1 MLGTAFKVE
10 QWSLIKFFR
19 HLDLNGTWN
28 NVRFAMNDL
37 DTPASNIEQDLVTS
51 TLIVGTSVNFKSLQS
66 TPHWNVQF
74 LVPGIVWHMV
84 RLLYG
89 TMYFAYNAPS
99 VFFSSKMATFIIS
112 GEEKIYWIKQS
123 KEIWKKNDI
132 AKKIFNIYVFY
143 VCLSSNWL
151 HFSKYS

>member
-84 RLLYG
+84 WLLYG
-89 TMYFAYNAPS
+89 TIYFAYNAPS

-112 GEEKIYWIKQS
+112 GEEKIYWIKLS
-123 KEIWKKNDI
+123 KEIWEKKCQI
-132 AKKIFNIYVFY
+132 LIWIWYLAI
-143 VCLSSNWL
+143 
-151 HFSKYS
+151 